1 MIDEQNVALH
11 TKRESDSD
19 IHYSWKIK
27 LTSHKYCVLFLTN
40 KLKFERKQ
48 NGYCQGLRGGNNEG
62 YCLISIEFRFYKMRQ
77 IGKMYGGDVHTRL
90 GIYQSR

>member
-11 TKRESDSD
+11 TEKERDSD

-40 KLKFERKQ
+40 KLKFERQK
-48 NGYCQGLRGGNNEG
+48 
-62 YCLISIEFRFYKMRQ
+62 I
-77 IGKMYGGDVHTRL
+77 
-90 GIYQSR
+90 

>member
-11 TKRESDSD
+11 TEKERDSD

-40 KLKFERKQ
+40 KLKFERQKI
-48 NGYCQGLRGGNNEG
+48 E
-62 YCLISIEFRFYKMRQ
+62 CLLSGTEMRE
-77 IGKMYGGDVHTRL
+77 
-90 GIYQSR
+90 

>member
-11 TKRESDSD
+11 TKRERDSD

-40 KLKFERKQ
+40 KLKFERQKTEW
-48 NGYCQGLRGGNNEG
+48 L
-62 YCLISIEFRFYKMRQ
+62 L
-77 IGKMYGGDVHTRL
+77 
-90 GIYQSR
+90 SRTERRE